1 MAYYIKQNL
10 PLAKRTAKGNLSE
23 VDLFRQM
30 MAVFKICYGATVIL
44 SETHRNYVGFST
56 IDLATKKNI
65 PNQTRE
71 ISDLHI
77 ITYSPTLRIARETYL
92 QAKATSKGLNN
103 GTFQFDGDWY
113 QYDLLS
119 RRPVVQ
125 RPLKKPPYWRAICC
139 PHFLN
144 KSILPSMG
152 SYGIFY
158 ETGHNNIN
166 FAYQPAN
173 QLVSSG
179 TGITCRSFEINAN
192 VPKYANML
200 GIPDLQHTYDVD
212 EFEYAVTHN
221 LIGSPIT
228 WRNLWPCYPF
238 LDDYPWALNLYAY
251 NNTEAQIEEV
261 VDGLRDFYYY
271 LRENAIRADRNNR
284 EDRIDLEQYHQL
296 WRFTEYENLPNN
308 VERRVLLESNNRN
321 DLCRGSESL
330 ILLNTDKI
338 NIGEYKQ

>member
-1 MAYYIKQNL
+1 MAYFIKQNL
-10 PLAKRTAKGNLSE
+10 QTVKRTAKGNLSE

-30 MAVFKICYGATVIL
+30 MAVFKICYHATVIL
-44 SETHRNYVGFST
+44 SETHRNYVGFPT
-56 IDLATKKNI
+56 TDLKTGQRI

-71 ISDLHI
+71 IADLRI
-77 ITYSPTLRIARETYL
+77 ITYSRSMRVARETYL
-92 QAKATSKGLNN
+92 QAKATTKGLIDNA
-103 GTFQFDGDWY
+103 FRFDGDWY

-119 RRPVVQ
+119 RRPVVM
-125 RPLKKPPYWRAICC
+125 PPSKKPPYWRVLCR
-139 PHFLN
+139 PQFLAEAL
-144 KSILPSMG
+144 LPSMG

-158 ETGHNNIN
+158 RDGQSKVN

-173 QLVSSG
+173 LLIASG
-179 TGITCRSFEINAN
+179 TGKKNRSFEIDAT

-228 WRNLWPCYPF
+228 WRNLWPCYP
-238 LDDYPWALNLYAY
+238 LWDDYPWVLNLHAY

-261 VDGLRDFYYY
+261 VEGLRDFYYY
-271 LRENAIRADRNNR
+271 LRESAIQGERNNR

-296 WRFTEYENLPNN
+296 WRFTEYENFPQRE
-308 VERRVLLESNNRN
+308 ERGVVLEQNMANT
-321 DLCRGSESL
+321 LCRGSESIVL
-330 ILLNTDKI
+330 INTD
-338 NIGEYKQ
+338 NILEREHK